1 MTSETVTCLQSILP
15 ARFLRV
21 GEGRGLKAT
30 SVMSSLVSR
39 TSLTRE
45 PVSTLSED
53 IISYI
58 TRELHYFQ
66 RIQV

>member
-1 MTSETVTCLQSILP
+1 MTSETVTCLQSILR
-15 ARFLRV
+15 ACFLRV

-45 PVSTLSED
+45 HVSTLRED